1 MTTPNKAVFITRMI
15 PEKGIK
21 MLTDKGYKVDV
32 YPKDKVPS
40 QRELIKYLKK
50 YPYDAV
56 MCLLTDPV
64 DAKMFDAVPSAKLV
78 ASYTVGYNN
87 IDVAEAKKRGIMITN
102 TAGSSN
108 DPVAEQAM
116 ALILGLTTRMVEGD
130 RFARKGKYKGWTPMA
145 FMGTDLSGK
154 TLGLVGSGAIGS
166 EVARMAKHG
175 FNCKVIYHDMIQN
188 ERIEKELE
196 ARRCGSLEEL
206 LKEADIV
213 SLHVPLLPA
222 TQHLMNA
229 EKLRMMKPTAFLIN
243 TSRGPVVDE
252 KALIEALKSKV
263 IAGAGLDVFEF
274 EPDIPRA
281 LRKLENVVITPH
293 ISSARQSA
301 RDQMAE
307 IASQS
312 IIDFFEGRE
321 PKTMVKMG

>member
-1 MTTPNKAVFITRMI
+1 MTTTNKAVFITRMI

-21 MLTDKGYKVDV
+21 MLTDKGYRVDI

-40 QRELIKYLKK
+40 QRELIRYLKK

-64 DAKMFDAVPSAKLV
+64 DAKMFEAVPSAKLF

-87 IDVAEAKKRGIMITN
+87 IDIAEAKKRGITVTN

-116 ALILGLTTRMVEGD
+116 ALIFGLTTRMVEAD
-130 RFARKGKYKGWTPMA
+130 RFTRKGKYKGWTPMA
-145 FMGTDLSGK
+145 FIGSDLSGK

-175 FNCKVIYHDMIQN
+175 FNCTVIYHDMVQN
-188 ERIEKELE
+188 TKIETELG
-196 ARRCGSLEEL
+196 AKRCASLDEL

-222 TQHLMNA
+222 THHLINA
-229 EKLRMMKPTAFLIN
+229 EKLRMMKPTAVLIN

-252 KALIEALKSKV
+252 NALIEALKNKV
-263 IAGAGLDVFEF
+263 IAGAGLDVYEF
-274 EPDIPRA
+274 EPKIPRA
-281 LRKLENVVITPH
+281 LRKLDNVVLTPH

-307 IASQS
+307 IAAQS

-321 PKTMVKMG
+321 LKTRVG